1 MLVQV
6 APGVTVDG
14 RKIECL
20 PYAEANIRY
29 KEEQIEPLHDTYRL
43 WDHNDLKNLHK
54 RSGIWIH
61 SSELIYRVQKL
72 NPRIFVEQQINY
84 PDEWG
89 FYADVL
95 GKQTYVSG
103 FSKHW
108 MREFS
113 AIQVDERN
121 LQLGDELRGWRTVLL
136 RLLTL
141 GVLEWRSV
149 LRTFGDS
156 EGVNAYRWKIYTQK
170 FRS

>member
-1 MLVQV
+1 MLVEV

-14 RKIECL
+14 SKIECL
-20 PYAEANIRY
+20 PYQEAKIRY
-29 KEEQIEPLHDTYRL
+29 QEEQIEPLHDTYRL

-54 RSGIWIH
+54 RSGQWMH

-72 NPRIFVEQQINY
+72 NSGVFVQQQINY

-103 FSKHW
+103 FSKFW

-141 GVLEWRSV
+141 GILEWRSI
-149 LRTFGDS
+149 LGTFGDS
-156 EGVNAYRWKIYTQK
+156 DGINAYRWKIYTQK
-170 FRS
+170 FRR